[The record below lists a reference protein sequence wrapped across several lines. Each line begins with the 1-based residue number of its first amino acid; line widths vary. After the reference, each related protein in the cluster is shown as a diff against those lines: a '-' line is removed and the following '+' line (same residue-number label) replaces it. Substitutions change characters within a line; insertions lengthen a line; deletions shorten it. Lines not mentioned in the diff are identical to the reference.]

1 MSKWGMYPHL
11 EGALMSKRSWALM
24 SIFGHKG
31 GPDMTT
37 EPEFYRGIIVSQDH
51 EAGCLFDHEEVSGQS

>member
-11 EGALMSKRSWALM
+11 EGALISKRSWALM
-24 SIFGHKG
+24 SKNGHKG

-37 EPEFYRGIIVSQDH
+37 EPAFNHQHSFDRDETFDGPC
-51 EAGCLFDHEEVSGQS
+51 AGSASAI